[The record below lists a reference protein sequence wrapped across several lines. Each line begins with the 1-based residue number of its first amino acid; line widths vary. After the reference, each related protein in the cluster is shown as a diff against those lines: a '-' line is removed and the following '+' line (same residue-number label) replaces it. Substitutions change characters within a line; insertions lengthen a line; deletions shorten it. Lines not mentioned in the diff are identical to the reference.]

1 MNIKNSDF
9 LSSKK
14 NTSLSNL
21 RGNDLL
27 DLLYVVENFAF
38 EYRKKL
44 FFDEKITFGTEI
56 EYEHCMR
63 YKVNKFINYY
73 YPEWY
78 SKKDRTC
85 NFGGEIASRILNN
98 DSLSWKELY
107 LICAYLRSKKSD
119 MYHKASS
126 HVHVTNTLVSDLN
139 HLKLF
144 LKLYTVF
151 EPVYFRFA
159 CGEIMYP
166 RKTMLEYARPIAYH
180 LYKNMNKIN
189 EAEAV
194 YLMIPPLDRRSSVN
208 FDTKKDTIEFRLYNG
223 TKYATI
229 HQNNINLS
237 VNSLLAPS
245 KNLID
250 EEYLDYR
257 LKNNFLS
264 TPENFP
270 LYFEL
275 LLHDALLLAD
285 SIFDNNLDKIYFLR
299 QYIKTFNKNG
309 KMIIPEEK
317 KKILIKK

>member
-14 NTSLSNL
+14 NIKLSSL

-27 DLLYVVENFAF
+27 DLLYVVENFDF
-38 EYRKKL
+38 NYRKKL

-56 EYEHCMR
+56 EYEHFMR
-63 YKVNKFINYY
+63 YKVNNFINYY
-73 YPEWY
+73 YPEWF
-78 SKKDRTC
+78 SKKDSTC
-85 NFGGEIASRILNN
+85 SFGGEIASRILNN
-98 DSLSWKELY
+98 NSLSWKELY
-107 LICAYLRSKKSD
+107 EICYYLRSKKTD

-126 HVHVTNTLVSDLN
+126 HVHVSDKLIEDLNTL
-139 HLKLF
+139 KIF

-166 RKTMLEYARPIAYH
+166 RKTMLKYAKPIGIH
-180 LYKNMNKIN
+180 LYKNMENINK
-189 EAEAV
+189 AEAL
-194 YLMIPPLDRRSSVN
+194 YLMVPPLDRRSSVN
-208 FDTKKDTIEFRLYNG
+208 FDTGKETLEFRIFNG
-223 TKYATI
+223 TRFATI

-237 VNSLLAPS
+237 VNSLLAPT

-257 LKNNFLS
+257 LKNDFLS
-264 TPENFP
+264 TPENIP
-270 LYFEL
+270 LYFEIL
-275 LLHDALLLAD
+275 LKD
-285 SIFDNNLDKIYFLR
+285 SLIFSDFIFDNNLDKAYFLR
-299 QYIKTFNKNG
+299 QYIKTFKKDG

-317 KKILIKK
+317 VKMLMRK

>member
-1 MNIKNSDF
+1 MNIKNSEF

-14 NTSLSNL
+14 NTRLSNL
-21 RGNDLL
+21 RGTNLL
-27 DLLYVVENFAF
+27 DLLYVVENFDF

-44 FFDEKITFGTEI
+44 FFDESITFGTEI
-56 EYEHCMR
+56 EYEHFR
-63 YKVNKFINYY
+63 RRKVNKFINYN
-73 YPEWY
+73 YPEWV
-78 SKKDRTC
+78 SKKDTSC
-85 NFGGEIASRILNN
+85 SFGGEIASRILNN

-107 LICAYLRSKKSD
+107 NICYYLRSKKTD

-126 HVHVTNTLVSDLN
+126 HVHVSDKLIGDLVG
-139 HLKLF
+139 LKKS

-151 EPVYFRFA
+151 EPIYFRFA

-166 RKTMLEYARPIAYH
+166 RKTMIEYARPIGIH
-180 LYKNMNKIN
+180 LYKNMDKIN
-189 EAEAV
+189 KAEAL
-194 YLMIPPLDRRSSVN
+194 YLMIPPLDRRSSIN
-208 FDTKKDTIEFRLYNG
+208 FDTGKDTVEFRIFNG

-245 KNLID
+245 KGLID

-264 TPENFP
+264 TPENIP

-275 LLHDALLLAD
+275 LLQDALYLSD
-285 SIFDNNLDKIYFLR
+285 FVFDNNLDKVYFLR
-299 QYIKTFNKNG
+299 QYIKTFNKNC
-309 KMIIPEEK
+309 KMNIPEEH
-317 KKILIKK
+317 KKILIRK